1 RRIHEPNCKD
11 CLTVF
16 RLGGAILPEEG
27 EHLPAIDRRI
37 GEIPDLK
44 LLEAA
49 PRHSLCA
56 GLMTRRLNFV
66 PRTVNLT
73 IRKLNLTVLR
83 TEDLMLGGVK
93 NDRCERAIL
102 LSRHRYR
109 HRPGTSFQ
117 ITSTTN
123 PGADL

>member
-1 RRIHEPNCKD
+1 MVVPTIGLRDLHRRILKFRSQAQRRIHEPNCKD

-16 RLGGAILPEEG
+16 RLGGAILPGEG

-83 TEDLMLGGVK
+83 TEDLMLG
-93 NDRCERAIL
+93 E
-102 LSRHRYR
+102 
-109 HRPGTSFQ
+109 
-117 ITSTTN
+117 
-123 PGADL
+123 